1 VLYCGVSGYAEELK
15 IEDNLR
21 VARSILHP
29 RSSIFYS
36 RSEQGTDMPYTTE
49 QLQRI
54 VQWLAQRAP
63 KLMQQGCPLCGAP
76 AAGFG
81 VERLMAPDLP
91 TTLLAVA
98 CRTCGHIMLFNEE
111 LVFQPSSTR

>member
-1 VLYCGVSGYAEELK
+1 
-15 IEDNLR
+15 
-21 VARSILHP
+21 
-29 RSSIFYS
+29 
-36 RSEQGTDMPYTTE
+36 MPYNKE

-54 VQWLAQRAP
+54 VQWLTLRTP
-63 KLMQQGCPLCGAP
+63 KLMEQGCPLCGAP

-81 VERLMAPDLP
+81 VEQLTSSELP

-111 LVFQPSSTR
+111 HVFQPSAAR